1 MGRVIV
7 EPSDP
12 IAKAS
17 QGLTQAP
24 PAVVMIRP
32 HQFAP
37 NPATVADNAFQSL
50 PTGTPAEVA
59 RAAYDEVTVMA
70 EQLRDAGVAV
80 HLYDDVTH
88 TAPDSVFPNN
98 WFSTHN
104 SGQIAVFPMHSPSR
118 RSERRP
124 DIIDELKA
132 GYHVSVVYDYS
143 GLEHDGL
150 FLEGT
155 GSMVLDHLH
164 RVAYVCRS
172 NRVSEPALQRFCT
185 DFDYHAFVFDA
196 FDPAGTRIY
205 HTNVLM
211 ALATEY
217 ALVCLSAITEA
228 RQRRR
233 VHGHLEAT
241 GRRVIDLSAD
251 QLTEFAGNA
260 IEVQGR
266 DGRLLVMSRRAVA
279 TLTHDQRAVIESSS
293 TLLPVDIGTIE
304 HAGGSA
310 RCMLAGIHL
319 RARTGGDIDEVQDVP
334 DPGLVRP
341 N

>member
-1 MGRVIV
+1 VSHLV
-7 EPSDP
+7 
-12 IAKAS
+12 
-17 QGLTQAP
+17 TQAP

-32 HQFAP
+32 HQFVP
-37 NPATVADNAFQSL
+37 NPATTVDNAFQSI
-50 PTGTPAEVA
+50 PTGSRADVA
-59 RAAYDEVTVMA
+59 RAAYEEVSVMA
-70 EQLRDAGVAV
+70 GQLRDAGVTV
-80 HLYDDVTH
+80 HLYEDDTH

-124 DIIDELKA
+124 DIIDDLKA
-132 GYHVSVVYDYS
+132 EYHVSVVYDYS

-155 GSMVLDHLH
+155 GSMVLDHIQ

-185 DFDYHAFVFDA
+185 DFGYHAFVFDA
-196 FDPAGTRIY
+196 FDPFGTRIY

-211 ALATEY
+211 ALATDY
-217 ALVCLSAITEA
+217 ALIGLSAITDP

-233 VHGHLEAT
+233 VRGHIEAT
-241 GRRVIDLSAD
+241 GRRVIDLAME
-251 QLTEFAGNA
+251 QLTDFAGNA
-260 IEVQGR
+260 IELQGR
-266 DGRLLVMSRRAVA
+266 DGRILVMSRRAVE
-279 TLTHDQRAVIESSS
+279 TLTTEQRDIIEAGSRIV
-293 TLLPVDIGTIE
+293 PVDIGTIE

-310 RCMLAGIHL
+310 RCMIAGIHL
-319 RARTGGDIDEVQDVP
+319 TLRTGGDIAEVQDVP

-341 N
+341 G

>member
-1 MGRVIV
+1 MAPHPV
-7 EPSDP
+7 
-12 IAKAS
+12 
-17 QGLTQAP
+17 QAP

-32 HQFAP
+32 HQFSP
-37 NPATVADNAFQSL
+37 NPATAIDNAFQSL
-50 PTGTPAEVA
+50 PDGTPGEVA
-59 RAAYDEVTVMA
+59 RAAYGEVTVMA
-70 EQLRDAGVAV
+70 ERLRDAGVSV
-80 HLYDDVTH
+80 HLYEDVTH

-98 WFSTHN
+98 WFPTHS
-104 SGQIAVFPMHSPSR
+104 SGQIAVFPMHSVSR

-124 DIIDELKA
+124 DLIDDLKSR
-132 GYHVSVVYDYS
+132 YHVPVVYDYS

-155 GSMVLDHLH
+155 GSMVLDHVH

-185 DFDYHAFVFDA
+185 DFGYHAFVFDA
-196 FDPAGTRIY
+196 FDPSGTRIY

-211 ALATEY
+211 AVATDY
-217 ALVCLSAITEA
+217 ALIGLSAITDA

-233 VHGHLEAT
+233 VRGHLEAT
-241 GRRVIDLSAD
+241 GRRVVDLTME
-251 QLTEFAGNA
+251 QLTNFAGNA
-260 IEVQGR
+260 IELQGR
-266 DGRLLVMSRRAVA
+266 AGRVLVMSERAVH
-279 TLTHDQRAVIESSS
+279 TLSADQLAVIEASS
-293 TLLPVDIGTIE
+293 TILPVDIGTIE

-319 RARTGGDIDEVQDVP
+319 TPRTGGDIEEVQEVP

-341 N
+341 G

>member
-1 MGRVIV
+1 MTQTI
-7 EPSDP
+7 
-12 IAKAS
+12 
-17 QGLTQAP
+17 TQAP

-32 HQFAP
+32 HQFSP
-37 NPATVADNAFQSL
+37 NPATVEDNAFQTL
-50 PTGTPAEVA
+50 PEGTPGEVA
-59 RAAYDEVTVMA
+59 KRAYDEVTTMA
-70 EQLRDAGVAV
+70 EQLREAGVTV
-80 HLYDDVTH
+80 HLYEDVTH

-98 WFSTHN
+98 WFSTHS
-104 SGQIAVFPMHSPSR
+104 SGQVAVFPMHSPSR

-124 DIIDELKA
+124 DLIDDLKA
-132 GYHVSVVYDYS
+132 GYHVPIVYDYS
-143 GLEHDGL
+143 GLEHDGV

-155 GSMVLDHLH
+155 GSMVLDHVQ

-196 FDPAGTRIY
+196 FDPSGTRIY

-211 ALATEY
+211 AVASEY
-217 ALVCLSAITEA
+217 ALIGLSAITDP

-233 VHGHLEAT
+233 VRGHLEST
-241 GRRVIDLSAD
+241 GRRVIDLTME

-260 IEVQGR
+260 IELQGR
-266 DGRLLVMSRRAVA
+266 DGRILVMSSRAVA
-279 TLTHDQRAVIESSS
+279 TLTRDQRDIIEASS
-293 TLLPVDIGTIE
+293 TILRVDIGTIE

-319 RARTGGDIDEVQDVP
+319 SPRTGGDIKEVQSVP

-341 N
+341 S

>member
-1 MGRVIV
+1 MS
-7 EPSDP
+7 EPRN
-12 IAKAS
+12 
-17 QGLTQAP
+17 QAP
-24 PAVVMIRP
+24 KAVVMIRP
-32 HQFAP
+32 HQFTP
-37 NPATVADNAFQSL
+37 NPATVVDNAFQSM
-50 PTGTPAEVA
+50 PHGTPDEVA
-59 RAAYDEVTVMA
+59 KAAYDEVSRMA
-70 EQLRDAGVAV
+70 EQLEEAGVTV
-80 HLYDDVTH
+80 HLYEDVTH
-88 TAPDSVFPNN
+88 SAPDSVFPNN

-104 SGQIAVFPMHSPSR
+104 SGQVAVFPMHSPSR
-118 RSERRP
+118 RRERRP
-124 DIIDELKA
+124 DLIDDLKA
-132 GYHVSVVYDYS
+132 GYHVPVVYDYS
-143 GLEHDGL
+143 GLEQDGL

-155 GSMVLDHLH
+155 GSMVLDHVQ

-196 FDPAGTRIY
+196 FDPSGTRIY

-217 ALVCLSAITEA
+217 ALIGLSAITDS

-233 VHGHLEAT
+233 VRGHIEAT
-241 GRRVIDLSAD
+241 GRRVIDLSTE

-260 IEVQGR
+260 IELQGS
-266 DGRLLVMSRRAVA
+266 DGRVLVMSWRAVS
-279 TLTHDQRAVIESSS
+279 TLTPEQRRTIEASS
-293 TLLPVDIGTIE
+293 TILPVDIRTIE

-319 RARTGGDIDEVQDVP
+319 TPRTGGAVAEVQDIP

>member
-1 MGRVIV
+1 M
-7 EPSDP
+7 
-12 IAKAS
+12 S
-17 QGLTQAP
+17 QAVTQAP
-24 PAVVMIRP
+24 AAVVMIRP

-37 NPATVADNAFQSL
+37 NPATVVDNAFQSL
-50 PTGTPAEVA
+50 PEGTAVEVA
-59 RAAYDEVTVMA
+59 RAAYDEVTAMA
-70 EQLRDAGVAV
+70 EQLRAAGVTV
-80 HLYDDVTH
+80 HLYEDETH

-104 SGQIAVFPMHSPSR
+104 SGQVAVFPMHSLSR
-118 RSERRP
+118 RSERRS
-124 DIIDELKA
+124 DIVDDLKA
-132 GYHVSVVYDYS
+132 GYHVPIVYDYS
-143 GLEHDGL
+143 GLEHDGI

-155 GSMVLDHLH
+155 GSMVLDHIH

-211 ALATEY
+211 AVATEY
-217 ALVCLSAITEA
+217 ALIGLSAIVDA

-233 VHGHLEAT
+233 VRGHLEAT
-241 GRRVIDLSAD
+241 GRRVIDLTME
-251 QLTEFAGNA
+251 QLTDFAGNA

-266 DGRLLVMSRRAVA
+266 EGRLLIMSRRAVQ
-279 TLTHDQRAVIESSS
+279 TLTPQQREVIEASSRIM
-293 TLLPVDIGTIE
+293 PVDIGTIE

-319 RARTGGDIDEVQDVP
+319 PPRTGGDIAEVQEVP

-341 N
+341 S

>member
-1 MGRVIV
+1 
-7 EPSDP
+7 
-12 IAKAS
+12 
-17 QGLTQAP
+17 
-24 PAVVMIRP
+24 MIRP
-32 HQFAP
+32 HQFSP
-37 NPATVADNAFQSL
+37 NPATVEDNAFQTL
-50 PTGTPAEVA
+50 PEGTPGEVA
-59 RAAYDEVTVMA
+59 KRAYDEVTTMA
-70 EQLRDAGVAV
+70 EQLREAGVTV
-80 HLYDDVTH
+80 HLYEDVTH

-98 WFSTHN
+98 WFSTHS
-104 SGQIAVFPMHSPSR
+104 SGQVAVFPMHSPSR

-124 DIIDELKA
+124 DLIDDLKA
-132 GYHVSVVYDYS
+132 GYHVPIVYDYS
-143 GLEHDGL
+143 GLEHDGV

-155 GSMVLDHLH
+155 GSMVLDHVQ

-196 FDPAGTRIY
+196 FDPSGTRIY

-211 ALATEY
+211 AVASEY
-217 ALVCLSAITEA
+217 ALIGLSAITDP

-233 VHGHLEAT
+233 VRGHLEST
-241 GRRVIDLSAD
+241 GRRVIDLTME

-260 IEVQGR
+260 IELQGR
-266 DGRLLVMSRRAVA
+266 DGRILVMSSRAVA
-279 TLTHDQRAVIESSS
+279 TLTRDQRDIIEASS
-293 TLLPVDIGTIE
+293 TILRVDIGTIE

-319 RARTGGDIDEVQDVP
+319 SPRTGGDIKEVQSVP

-341 N
+341 S

>member
-1 MGRVIV
+1 MARQAV
-7 EPSDP
+7 
-12 IAKAS
+12 
-17 QGLTQAP
+17 QAP
-24 PAVVMIRP
+24 AAVVMIRP

-37 NPATVADNAFQSL
+37 NPHTVVDNAFQSL
-50 PTGTPAEVA
+50 PEGALGEVA

-70 EQLRDAGVAV
+70 DQLRAAGVTV
-80 HLYDDVTH
+80 HLYEDVTH

-98 WFSTHN
+98 WFSTHS
-104 SGQIAVFPMHSPSR
+104 SGQIAVFPMHSVSR

-124 DIIDELKA
+124 DLIDDLKRM
-132 GYHVSVVYDYS
+132 YHVPVVYDYS

-185 DFDYHAFVFDA
+185 DCGYHAFVFDA
-196 FDPAGTRIY
+196 FDPSGTRIY

-211 ALATEY
+211 AVATDY
-217 ALVCLSAITEA
+217 ALIGLSAITDPG
-228 RQRRR
+228 QRRR
-233 VHGHLEAT
+233 VRGHLEAT
-241 GRRVIDLSAD
+241 GRRVVELTME
-251 QLTEFAGNA
+251 QLTNFAGNA

-266 DGRLLVMSRRAVA
+266 DGRIIVMSERAVR
-279 TLTHDQRAVIESSS
+279 TLSDDQLAVIEAGS
-293 TLLPVDIGTIE
+293 TILPVDIGTIE

-310 RCMLAGIHL
+310 RCMLAGVHL
-319 RARTGGDIDEVQDVP
+319 TARTGGDIEEVQEVP

-341 N
+341 G

>member
-1 MGRVIV
+1 M
-7 EPSDP
+7 SQP
-12 IAKAS
+12 I
-17 QGLTQAP
+17 TQAP

-32 HQFAP
+32 HQFVP
-37 NPATVADNAFQSL
+37 NPATIVDNAFQSI
-50 PTGTPAEVA
+50 PSGTREEVS

-70 EQLRDAGVAV
+70 EQLRDAGVTV
-80 HLYDDVTH
+80 HLFEDETH

-104 SGQIAVFPMHSPSR
+104 SGQVAVFPMHSPSR

-124 DIIDELKA
+124 DIIDTLKA
-132 GYHVSVVYDYS
+132 GYHVPVVYDYS

-155 GSMVLDHLH
+155 GSMVLDHLQ

-172 NRVSEPALQRFCT
+172 TRVSEPALQRFCT

-196 FDPAGTRIY
+196 FDPSGTRIY

-211 ALATEY
+211 AIATEY
-217 ALVCLSAITEA
+217 ALIGLSAITDA

-233 VHGHLEAT
+233 VRGHIEAT
-241 GRRVIDLSAD
+241 GRRVIDLSME

-260 IEVQGR
+260 IELQGR
-266 DGRLLVMSRRAVA
+266 DGRILVMSRRAVA
-279 TLTHDQRAVIESSS
+279 TLTDAQREVIEASSRIM
-293 TLLPVDIGTIE
+293 PVDIGTIE

-319 RARTGGDIDEVQDVP
+319 GPRTGGDIDEVQAVP

-341 N
+341 S

>member
-1 MGRVIV
+1 MDR
-7 EPSDP
+7 PT
-12 IAKAS
+12 
-17 QGLTQAP
+17 TQAP
-24 PAVVMIRP
+24 SAVVMIRP
-32 HQFAP
+32 HQFVP
-37 NPATVADNAFQSL
+37 NPATVIDNAFQSL
-50 PTGTPAEVA
+50 PSGTREEVS

-70 EQLRDAGVAV
+70 EELRAAGVTV
-80 HLYDDVTH
+80 HVFEDETH

-98 WFSTHN
+98 WLSTHN

-124 DIIDELKA
+124 DIIDTLKA
-132 GYHVSVVYDYS
+132 GYHVPVVYDYS
-143 GLEHDGL
+143 GLEHDGV

-155 GSMVLDHLH
+155 GSMVLDHLQ

-196 FDPAGTRIY
+196 FDPSGTRIY

-217 ALVCLSAITEA
+217 ALIGLSAIADA

-233 VHGHLEAT
+233 VRGHLEAT
-241 GRRVIDLSAD
+241 GRRVIDLTMD

-260 IEVQGR
+260 IELQGR
-266 DGRLLVMSRRAVA
+266 DGRILVMSRRAVA
-279 TLTHDQRAVIESSS
+279 TLTDEQRGIIEASSQIV
-293 TLLPVDIGTIE
+293 PVDIGTIE

-310 RCMLAGIHL
+310 RCMLAGVHL
-319 RARTGGDIDEVQDVP
+319 SPRTGGDIDEVQDVP

-341 N
+341 S

>member
-1 MGRVIV
+1 V
-7 EPSDP
+7 
-12 IAKAS
+12 S
-17 QGLTQAP
+17 QPTTQAP

-32 HQFAP
+32 HQFVP
-37 NPATVADNAFQSL
+37 NPATVVDNAFQSL
-50 PTGTPAEVA
+50 PSGTREEVT

-70 EQLRDAGVAV
+70 EQLRAAGVTV
-80 HLYDDVTH
+80 HLFEDETH

-104 SGQIAVFPMHSPSR
+104 SGQVAVFPMHSPSR
-118 RSERRP
+118 RSERRS
-124 DIIDELKA
+124 DIIDVLKA

-143 GLEHDGL
+143 GLEHDGV

-155 GSMVLDHLH
+155 GSMVLDHLQ

-196 FDPAGTRIY
+196 FDPSGTRIY

-211 ALATEY
+211 TLATEY
-217 ALVCLSAITEA
+217 ALVGLSAITDA

-233 VHGHLEAT
+233 VRGHLEAT
-241 GRRVIDLSAD
+241 GRRVIDLTME

-260 IEVQGR
+260 IELQGQ
-266 DGRLLVMSRRAVA
+266 DGRILVMSRRAVA
-279 TLTHDQRAVIESSS
+279 TLTDEQRRIIEATSPI
-293 TLLPVDIGTIE
+293 LPVDIGTIE
-304 HAGGSA
+304 YAGGSA
-310 RCMLAGIHL
+310 RCMLAGVHL
-319 RARTGGDIDEVQDVP
+319 SPRTGGDIDEVQDVP

-341 N
+341 S

>member
-1 MGRVIV
+1 M
-7 EPSDP
+7 
-12 IAKAS
+12 S
-17 QGLTQAP
+17 QPRNQAP

-32 HQFAP
+32 HQFTP
-37 NPATVADNAFQSL
+37 NPATVIDNAFQSM
-50 PTGTPAEVA
+50 PEGTPAQVA
-59 RAAYDEVTVMA
+59 QAAYDEVSRMA
-70 EQLRDAGVAV
+70 EQLDEAGVRV
-80 HLYDDVTH
+80 HLYEDQTH
-88 TAPDSVFPNN
+88 SAPDSVFPNN

-104 SGQIAVFPMHSPSR
+104 SGQVAVFPMHSPSR

-124 DIIDELKA
+124 DLIDDLKA
-132 GYHVSVVYDYS
+132 NYHVPVVYDYS

-155 GSMVLDHLH
+155 GSMVLDHVQ

-196 FDPAGTRIY
+196 FDPSGTRIY

-217 ALVCLSAITEA
+217 ALIGLSAITDT

-233 VHGHLEAT
+233 VRGHIEAT
-241 GRRVIDLSAD
+241 GRRVIDLSTE

-260 IEVQGR
+260 IELQGR
-266 DGRLLVMSRRAVA
+266 DGRVLVMS
-279 TLTHDQRAVIESSS
+279 QRAVDTLTPEQRQIIEASSRI
-293 TLLPVDIGTIE
+293 LPVDIRTIE

-310 RCMLAGIHL
+310 RCMLAGVHL
-319 RARTGGDIDEVQDVP
+319 TPRTGGDIAEVQEIP

>member
-1 MGRVIV
+1 MVQQPV
-7 EPSDP
+7 
-12 IAKAS
+12 
-17 QGLTQAP
+17 QAP

-37 NPATVADNAFQSL
+37 NPETVVDNAFQSL
-50 PTGTPAEVA
+50 PKGSPGQVA
-59 RAAYDEVTVMA
+59 RAAYDEVTAMA
-70 EQLRDAGVAV
+70 AQLREAGVTV
-80 HLYDDVTH
+80 HLYEDVTH

-98 WFSTHN
+98 WFSTHS
-104 SGQIAVFPMHSPSR
+104 SGQIAVFPMHSVSR

-124 DIIDELKA
+124 DLIDDLKRM
-132 GYHVSVVYDYS
+132 YHVPVVYDYS

-155 GSMVLDHLH
+155 GSMVLDHVH

-185 DFDYHAFVFDA
+185 DFGYHAFVFDA

-211 ALATEY
+211 AVATEY
-217 ALVCLSAITEA
+217 ALIGLSAITDP

-233 VHGHLEAT
+233 VRGHLEAT
-241 GRRVIDLSAD
+241 GRRVVDLTMQ
-251 QLTEFAGNA
+251 QLTDFAGNA
-260 IEVQGR
+260 IELNGR
-266 DGRLLVMSRRAVA
+266 DGRVLVMSDRAVRA
-279 TLTHDQRAVIESSS
+279 LSDDQLAVIEASS
-293 TLLPVDIGTIE
+293 TILPVDIGTIE

-310 RCMLAGIHL
+310 RCMLAGVHL
-319 RARTGGDIDEVQDVP
+319 TARTGGAIEEVQEVP

-341 N
+341 A